1 MFDWHTMACVLKFSI
16 LLLVLLAACGTVR
29 SASPEAQATVVVY
42 NTTDPSSVALAKYY
56 AKRRDIPESQLVGLS
71 MPATEEISRAEFRT
85 AIAGPFTS
93 AFERNGWWTRSGG
106 RVTQSKIRFVALMR
120 GVPLKIRSDGAAVVP
135 RPDQPPEI
143 GKRDEASVDSELACL
158 GFGVTAPAG
167 VLNNPYYRR
176 FTPILEAMV
185 EPGLLLVCRLDAPT
199 EITVR
204 AMIDSAIAAERDGL
218 WGWAYVDSRSITT
231 GGYAE
236 GDKWLSTAAAQMRE
250 KGIPVLW
257 DKAPETLPAGYP
269 VTDAAV
275 YYGWYAGAING
286 PFAEPDFRFRPGAVA
301 VHIHSFSAAT
311 LRSPAQGWVGPL
323 LEKGAAVSL
332 GNVYEPYLAL
342 TANLDVF
349 QDRLM
354 TGFTFAESAY
364 CSLRGLSWMSVVV
377 GDPLYK
383 PYAAWRAYASGAAKS
398 SWQRYRDIVLAADG
412 NVVAAGPKLSAA
424 AKSSGNSMFL
434 EALGAAQADAGDL
447 GASLASVEAAL
458 EMDNKPLVRFRLVL
472 EKFGLLLAQKKQNE
486 AGALLLAE
494 KGRPSGPAQS
504 ALLSSIG
511 LRVFPPPPAPSP
523 SPKK

>member
-1 MFDWHTMACVLKFSI
+1 MMACVLKFSI
-16 LLLVLLAACGTVR
+16 LLLAVVAACGAAR
-29 SASPEAQATVVVY
+29 AASPEAQATVVIY
-42 NTTDPSSVALAKYY
+42 NTSDPSSVALAKYY
-56 AKRRDIPESQLVGLS
+56 AKRREIPESQLVGLNA
-71 MPATEEISRAEFRT
+71 PATEEISRADFRSLIAAPVT
-85 AIAGPFTS
+85 A
-93 AFERNGWWTRSGG
+93 AFVRNGWWTMSGN
-106 RVTQSKIRFVALMR
+106 RVTQSKIRYVALIR
-120 GVPLKIRSDGAAVVP
+120 GVPLKVRSEGAAVVP

-158 GFGVTAPAG
+158 GLGLTAPAG

-176 FTPILEAMV
+176 FTPILDAAM

-218 WGWAYVDSRSITT
+218 WGWGYVDSRSITT

-236 GDKWLSTAAAQMRE
+236 GDRWLTNAAAQMRE

-275 YYGWYAGAING
+275 YYGWYAGSING
-286 PFAEPDFRFRPGAVA
+286 PFAEPDFRFRMGAVA

-311 LRSPAQGWVGPL
+311 LRSPVKGWVGPL
-323 LEKGAAVSL
+323 LEKGAAVSM

-383 PYAAWRAYASGAAKS
+383 PYAVWRAYTPGAAKS
-398 SWQRYRDIVLAADG
+398 SWQRYRDIVLVADG
-412 NVVAAGPKLSAA
+412 NVVAAGAKLGAA
-424 AKSSGNSMFL
+424 AKETGNSMFL
-434 EALGAAQADAGDL
+434 EALGAAQADAGDF
-447 GASLASVEAAL
+447 GASLATVQAAL
-458 EMDNKPLVRFRLVL
+458 AMDNKPLVRFRLVL
-472 EKFGLLLAQKKQNE
+472 EKFGILLAQQKKNE

-494 KGRPSGPAQS
+494 KGGVSGAAQS
-504 ALLSSIG
+504 ALLSTIG
-511 LRVFPPPPAPSP
+511 LRIFPPPPAPAP